1 MLRRPPRSTRPDSLF
16 PDTTLFRSGVY
27 EAAFLR
33 HQVEGV
39 DRIAPGIPAERPLAG
54 GVAVDADRLL
64 HVPALLL
71 PGDVLVVDP
80 LEVVRGDLPAC
91 PMHGGDSGWVG
102 LQGGCHGVA
111 STGSSGGGEKAG
123 QAPTT
128 GASDVPGERLHV

>member
-71 PGDVLVVDP
+71 PGEVLVVDH
-80 LEVVRGDLPAC
+80 LEAVRGDLPAC
-91 PMHGGDSGWVG
+91 PLHGDDSGWVA
-102 LQGGCHGVA
+102 LQGGCHAVR
-111 STGSSGGGEKAG
+111 SEE
-123 QAPTT
+123 PTSELPSLMRISY
-128 GASDVPGERLHV
+128 A